1 MNSRSGPRPRHQT
14 SSAVKRG
21 YAFGPHS
28 HRQLLRKAGR
38 SHLFA
43 SRPHRQLLRQAL
55 RSHVFEPR
63 PSDRSPRTA
72 ERGYVTAETAM
83 VLPTLVGLGLALVL
97 IVVAAA
103 AQLRCTDAAWEAA
116 RGLARGE
123 PSGYAAQAVQRFG
136 PAGASTEVSSADGSV
151 LVRVSARL
159 PIGNA
164 LLPAIHV
171 VGHAQIACEP
181 GSPCADDGIDQEV
194 R

>member
-1 MNSRSGPRPRHQT
+1 MNARPRPRP
-14 SSAVKRG
+14 RG
-21 YAFGPHS
+21 
-28 HRQLLRKAGR
+28 RRMT
-38 SHLFA
+38 A
-43 SRPHRQLLRQAL
+43 S
-55 RSHVFEPR
+55 
-63 PSDRSPRTA
+63 

-83 VLPTLVGLGLALVL
+83 VLPTLIGLGLALVV

-103 AQLRCTDAAWEAA
+103 AQLRCADAAWEAA

-123 PSGYAAQAVQRFG
+123 PTGYATQVLHRFG
-136 PAGASTEVSSADGSV
+136 PAGASADVTTADGSV

-171 VGHAQIACEP
+171 TGHAQIACEP
-181 GSPCADDGIDQEV
+181 GTTCASDGIGAET